1 MKKKFAGYINLKPL
15 NGVIY
20 PSSIQN
26 ILMKNYIENDLN
38 GDFYL
43 SPTEILQARFSIT
56 LNTLIS
62 NKTKVSGIVML
73 SCFLLPRSINE
84 RFLIYKKTL
93 VSKKKLYFIFD
104 DLKLESKKDI
114 EKVENFYIFNSNHFI
129 KTKKKL
135 NNFEDSFIK
144 KYKDVSFV

>member
-1 MKKKFAGYINLKPL
+1 MNHP
-15 NGVIY
+15 
-20 PSSIQN
+20 
-26 ILMKNYIENDLN
+26 
-38 GDFYL
+38 
-43 SPTEILQARFSIT
+43 
-56 LNTLIS
+56 
-62 NKTKVSGIVML
+62 
-73 SCFLLPRSINE
+73 FL
-84 RFLIYKKTL
+84 FLIYKKTL